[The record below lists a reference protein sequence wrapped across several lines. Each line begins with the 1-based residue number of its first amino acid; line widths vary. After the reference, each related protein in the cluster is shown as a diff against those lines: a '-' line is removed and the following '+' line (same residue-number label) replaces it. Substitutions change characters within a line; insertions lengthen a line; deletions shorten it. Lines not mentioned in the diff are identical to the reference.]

1 MKYAAI
7 YSLAALIE
15 FIDTVKWYNVRSN
28 ITSEN
33 FVLAVKEKIS
43 DILQGPFSVPQ

>member
-7 YSLAALIE
+7 YSPAALIE